1 MTVAKV
7 EFNKKSLNF
16 KSLIK
21 QIPIISDLFR
31 YYWSF
36 YRTKTACRGI
46 YPSFA
51 DALKATPKGAKS
63 GYNQPEISKNITKAA
78 KMTTAWE
85 PGQFNPQDYPILV
98 WLASAFTQ
106 SSTVFD
112 LGGNVGHS
120 YYTYKKFVQYPTGLN
135 WLVCEI
141 PEVVKVGRELASQGH
156 NPGLSFTTEFAQ
168 SENTEILITCG
179 TLQYIEP
186 SLADMIGKLQ
196 TKPRHILI
204 NQVPFYDGET
214 FITLQNIGY
223 AFCPYKIQNRSEF
236 VESLSAL
243 GYELIDNWKLDRSC
257 SIPFHPERFVRNYE
271 GFYLKLKR

>member
-1 MTVAKV
+1 MTVITSEYNTKYLD
-7 EFNKKSLNF
+7 FKKF
-16 KSLIK
+16 IK

-36 YRTKTACRGI
+36 YRTTTACRGI

-51 DALKATPKGAKS
+51 EALKATPKGAKA
-63 GYNQPEISKNITKAA
+63 GYNQPEISQNTTRAA

-85 PGQFNPQDYPILV
+85 PDQFNPQDYPILV
-98 WLASAFTQ
+98 WLASAFTK

-112 LGGNVGHS
+112 LGGNVGHG
-120 YYTYKKFVQYPTGLN
+120 YYTYKKFLQYPADLQ

-141 PEVVKVGRELASQGH
+141 PEVVKAGEELARRGN
-156 NPGLSFTTEFAQ
+156 NPGLLFTTEFNR
-168 SENTEILITCG
+168 SENSGILITCG

-186 SLADMIGKLQ
+186 SLAEMLGKLQ

-223 AFCPYKIQNRSEF
+223 AFCPYKIQNRHEF
-236 VESLSAL
+236 IESLAAL

-257 SIPFHPERFVRNYE
+257 SIPFHSERFVRNYE
-271 GFYLKLKR
+271 GFYLRLRE